1 MHRYPPPPSFCS
13 SDLRRSQSADL
24 RRTLGP
30 FDEFDDE
37 PEELDLPVERPFS
50 REEIDALL
58 DKILDEELER
68 LRDLEEEMRR
78 PPN

>member
-1 MHRYPPPPSFCS
+1 MYRYPPLPSS
-13 SDLRRSQSADL
+13 PAANLWRS
-24 RRTLGP
+24 LGP
-30 FDEFDDE
+30 FDDFDDE
-37 PEELDLPVERPFS
+37 PEELELPIERPFS

-68 LRDLEEEMRR
+68 LRDLEEEMKR